1 MSSGEAEGGGFGAL
15 LRGYRSASG
24 LTQEEL
30 ASRSGLSLRAIGS
43 MEQGQTTRP
52 YPDSV
57 RSLAD
62 ALALPGPQREQLI
75 QAARRATPDDSGSIA
90 GGGRTD
96 GSDLPG
102 RPAGGTQPAMVVPR
116 QLPPA
121 VRHFAGRAREL
132 RMLAG
137 LPEPGAGAGAG
148 AGGSLPVV
156 VIAGTAGV
164 GKTALAVHW
173 AHRAASQFA
182 DGQLY
187 VDLRGFDPS
196 AEPAAAAEALQGFLV
211 ALGVPPG
218 QVPAGVQDRAGLFRS
233 LLASRSVLIVLD
245 NARDAGQ
252 VRPLLPGNP
261 ACLVVVTSR
270 SELAGLVAA
279 DDAGPLLLDVL
290 TFADARELLARR
302 LGEGRVAAEPSAA
315 AELIGI
321 CARLPLALAVV
332 AARAAVSPGLA
343 LQEISA
349 DMQLTAGELT
359 TGTQVPAGADAAG
372 MQVRAGTLDA
382 MDTGEAATSLRA
394 VFSWSYRELSGPA
407 ARMFRLLGV
416 HPGPDITPAAAA
428 SLAGLPARQ
437 SRAVLRELARCHLVT
452 GQPQGRLAFHDLLR
466 AYAADRA
473 LAQDSEKDRR
483 AALHRMLDHYLH
495 TAHTA
500 ARLLFPPADI
510 DALDPAQPGVTP
522 EDMTGYD
529 QAMAWFEAEHR
540 VLLTVIQLAAGTGF
554 DAYAARLPSALTVFL
569 DRRGYWDDYTA
580 SQRTALAASQRLADR
595 LGQAR
600 AHRGLGHAS
609 TRQGAF
615 SDARAHFAQSLQVYR
630 QLGDRTG
637 QARVCMGLAYVYE
650 RQARHPEALASSLE
664 ALDHYRAA
672 GNRPRQANALN
683 NIGWCHA
690 EMGNYQQALSFCH
703 QAISLDQEFGNQH
716 GEAADWDS
724 LGYAHYQLA
733 DYAQAAS
740 CHQKAAGLFGVSGD
754 RGGHAVALEHLGD
767 ARLAAGDPQ
776 TARQSFQQALTIYD
790 DLGSGDAEPVRA
802 KLRKASRQRTP

>member
-1 MSSGEAEGGGFGAL
+1 MC
-15 LRGYRSASG
+15 
-24 LTQEEL
+24 
-30 ASRSGLSLRAIGS
+30 
-43 MEQGQTTRP
+43 
-52 YPDSV
+52 
-57 RSLAD
+57 
-62 ALALPGPQREQLI
+62 
-75 QAARRATPDDSGSIA
+75 
-90 GGGRTD
+90 
-96 GSDLPG
+96 
-102 RPAGGTQPAMVVPR
+102 
-116 QLPPA
+116 A
-121 VRHFAGRAREL
+121 V
-132 RMLAG
+132 
-137 LPEPGAGAGAG
+137 
-148 AGGSLPVV
+148 
-156 VIAGTAGV
+156 
-164 GKTALAVHW
+164 KTALAVHW
-173 AHRAASQFA
+173 AHRAASRFA

-187 VDLRGFDPS
+187 VDLRGFGPS
-196 AEPAAAAEALQGFLV
+196 AEPVAAAEALRGFLV

-233 LLASRSVLIVLD
+233 LLASRSMLIVLD
-245 NARDAGQ
+245 NAREAGQ

-279 DDAGPLLLDVL
+279 DGAGPLPLDVL

-302 LGEGRVAAEPSAA
+302 LGQGRVAAEPYAA

-321 CARLPLALAVV
+321 CARLPLALAIV

-349 DMQLTAGELT
+349 DMQLTAGELSAGELT
-359 TGTQVPAGADAAG
+359 TGTQVPAWAGAAG

-394 VFSWSYRELSGPA
+394 VFSWSYRERSGPA

-428 SLAGLPARQ
+428 SLAGLPAHQ
-437 SRAVLRELARCHLVT
+437 SRAVLRELAGCHLVT
-452 GQPQGRLAFHDLLR
+452 GQPRGRFAFHDLLR

-500 ARLLFPPADI
+500 ALLLFPPADI

-580 SQRTALAASQRLADR
+580 TQRTALAASQRLADR

-650 RQARHPEALASSLE
+650 RQAKYPETLAISLE

-672 GNRPRQANALN
+672 GNQARQANALN

-690 EMGNYQQALSFCH
+690 QMGNYQQALAFCH
-703 QAISLDQEFGNQH
+703 QAISLDQELGNQH

-740 CHQKAAGLFGVSGD
+740 CHQKSAGLFGAYGD
-754 RGGHAVALEHLGD
+754 RDGQAAAFEHLGD

-776 TARQSFQQALTIYD
+776 TARQSWQQALTIYD

-802 KLRKASRQRTP
+802 KLRKASLQRTP